1 MIVLR
6 MVVKFFGY
14 KITTNIAYVQ
24 IFVAFYLHMSDFFRN
39 FAAQNCLK
47 IMILDKLE
55 NADWYFDSVPGLKE
69 FMKFYNENDLEEL
82 PACKIFLDG
91 KDLFVNIVDFK
102 GKEESKCRMEAHKD
116 YLDIQIPLGDDE
128 VMGWKAQVDCQDV
141 TQEYDE
147 GKDVEF
153 YGDKATAKF
162 TVPAGHFAV
171 FFPSDAHQPGI
182 APGKEYRK
190 LIVKARVN
198 L

>member
-1 MIVLR
+1 MIIDKIENLKNYAQVNPLVPK
-6 MVVKFFGY
+6 VVEF
-14 KITTNIAYVQ
+14 IEQHDLNA
-24 IFVAFYLHMSDFFRN
+24 
-39 FAAQNCLK
+39 
-47 IMILDKLE
+47 LE
-55 NADWYFDSVPGLKE
+55 PGKYE
-69 FMKFYNENDLEEL
+69 IE
-82 PACKIFLDG
+82 G

-128 VMGWKAQVDCQDV
+128 VMGWKAQVDCQEI

-153 YGDKATAKF
+153 YGDEATAKF
-162 TVPAGHFAV
+162 VVPAGHFAV

-190 LIVKARVN
+190 LIVKAKVN
-198 L
+198 Q

>member
-1 MIVLR
+1 
-6 MVVKFFGY
+6 
-14 KITTNIAYVQ
+14 
-24 IFVAFYLHMSDFFRN
+24 
-39 FAAQNCLK
+39 
-47 IMILDKLE
+47 MILDKLE
-55 NADWYFDSVPGLKE
+55 NADWYYDSVPGLKE
-69 FMKFYNENDLEEL
+69 FMKFYNDNDLEEM
-82 PACKIFLDG
+82 PACKIFL
-91 KDLFVNIVDFK
+91 
-102 GKEESKCRMEAHKD
+102 
-116 YLDIQIPLGDDE
+116 
-128 VMGWKAQVDCQDV
+128 GWKAQVDCQEV

-198 L
+198 N

>member
-1 MIVLR
+1 
-6 MVVKFFGY
+6 
-14 KITTNIAYVQ
+14 
-24 IFVAFYLHMSDFFRN
+24 
-39 FAAQNCLK
+39 
-47 IMILDKLE
+47 MILDKLE
-55 NADWYFDSVPGLKE
+55 NADWYYDCVPGLE
-69 FMKFYNENDLEEL
+69 QFMKFFKDNDLEEM
-82 PACKIFLDG
+82 PAC
-91 KDLFVNIVDFK
+91 NDFK
-102 GKEESKCRMEAHKD
+102 GKEEAKCRMEAHRD

-128 VMGWKAQVDCQDV
+128 IMGWKAQVDCQDV

-190 LIVKARVN
+190 IIVKARVN
-198 L
+198 S

>member
-1 MIVLR
+1 
-6 MVVKFFGY
+6 
-14 KITTNIAYVQ
+14 
-24 IFVAFYLHMSDFFRN
+24 
-39 FAAQNCLK
+39 
-47 IMILDKLE
+47 
-55 NADWYFDSVPGLKE
+55 
-69 FMKFYNENDLEEL
+69 
-82 PACKIFLDG
+82 
-91 KDLFVNIVDFK
+91 
-102 GKEESKCRMEAHKD
+102 MEAHKD

-128 VMGWKAQVDCQDV
+128 IMGWKAQVDCQEV

-198 L
+198 S

>member
-1 MIVLR
+1 M
-6 MVVKFFGY
+6 
-14 KITTNIAYVQ
+14 Q
-24 IFVAFYLHMSDFFRN
+24 IFSYLC
-39 FAAQNCLK
+39 AQIKLFS
-47 IMILDKLE
+47 MILDKLE

-102 GKEESKCRMEAHKD
+102 VKEESKCRMED

-128 VMGWKAQVDCQDV
+128 IMGWKAQVDCQEV

-153 YGDKATAKF
+153 YADKATAKF

-171 FFPSDAHQPGI
+171 FFPSDAHQPSI

-198 L
+198 S

>member
-1 MIVLR
+1 
-6 MVVKFFGY
+6 
-14 KITTNIAYVQ
+14 
-24 IFVAFYLHMSDFFRN
+24 
-39 FAAQNCLK
+39 
-47 IMILDKLE
+47 MILDKLE
-55 NADWYFDSVPGLKE
+55 NADWYYDSVPGLKE
-69 FMKFYNENDLEEL
+69 FMKFYNENDLEEM

-102 GKEESKCRMEAHKD
+102 GKEEAKCRMEAHKD

-128 VMGWKAQVDCQDV
+128 IMGWKAQVDCQEV
-141 TQEYDE
+141 MQEYDE

-153 YGDKATAKF
+153 YADKATAKF

-171 FFPSDAHQPGI
+171 FFPTDAHQPGI

-198 L
+198 Q